1 MYVFYLRLC
10 LNTASNATGDQSVS
24 VPWMEK
30 IEMKRLRTR
39 FYSPYLFV
47 CLKRNYRKFHP
58 IKLRNQTERFID
70 EKQSEFTLSLAQS
83 TCVLVH
89 DKDNIRKM
97 KGAHLSLYLR
107 QRIIELS
114 KIYARFSDVSRA
126 FRRENP
132 GRRTRKRT
140 IARIIKKYR
149 ENGIICDLKKSGRPS
164 RWQLA
169 HLDFIDEQLELN
181 DE

>member
-1 MYVFYLRLC
+1 
-10 LNTASNATGDQSVS
+10 
-24 VPWMEK
+24 
-30 IEMKRLRTR
+30 
-39 FYSPYLFV
+39 
-47 CLKRNYRKFHP
+47 
-58 IKLRNQTERFID
+58 
-70 EKQSEFTLSLAQS
+70 
-83 TCVLVH
+83 
-89 DKDNIRKM
+89 M

-114 KIYARFSDVSRA
+114 KIYARLSDVSRA

-169 HLDFIDEQLELN
+169 HLDFIDEQLELKGKKTN
-181 DE
+181 IAKKYPTNVQKLILGVLRLQ